1 MGIDY
6 IMYLSLQIFFST
18 FLTCAVFGQIPPAI
32 VYNRAGL
39 VRTGRQQPATGGGA
53 VINSPQIVGPQVVYA
68 DGIGKAPD
76 VKILGPQAQYT
87 CDCARDCPRQVLRKY
102 L

>member
-1 MGIDY
+1 MA
-6 IMYLSLQIFFST
+6 
-18 FLTCAVFGQIPPAI
+18 TCAVFGQIPPAI

-39 VRTGRQQPATGGGA
+39 GAQLYTGQQQPATGGGA
-53 VINSPQIVGPQVVYA
+53 VINSPQIIGPQVVYA

-87 CDCARDCPRQVLRKY
+87 CDCARDCPAQRFRKY
-102 L
+102 LSIDN

>member
-1 MGIDY
+1 MA
-6 IMYLSLQIFFST
+6 
-18 FLTCAVFGQIPPAI
+18 TCAVFGQIPPAI

-39 VRTGRQQPATGGGA
+39 GAQLYTGQQQPSTGGGA
-53 VINSPQIVGPQVVYA
+53 VINSPQIIGPQVVYA

-87 CDCARDCPRQVLRKY
+87 CDCARDCPAQRFCKY
-102 L
+102 LSIDN